1 MKKICYFFTILI
13 LALLLI
19 LVCLIKSRQNQSL
32 ESPDSPLDSLSP
44 RSNEAAIEVAAGAN
58 GEYIKW
64 VDFNVTYEALCAA
77 YDLDVN
83 SYDSPVRLNWIELLA
98 YVGAKE
104 GGSFDKKSVSL
115 LQKLADELSQGKATL
130 EELTKD
136 MKYYKYYY
144 EAYEAV
150 LGGMVGEY
158 EIEQEADDGSKQWK
172 KVYGLKAFS
181 PIAKG
186 FEYSDYDDFG
196 SSRSYGYK
204 RPHLGHDMMGQIG
217 TPIICVESGYV
228 EALGWNQYGGWRIGI
243 RSFDGK
249 RYYYYAHLRQN
260 FPYALNLEEGSVVTA
275 GDVIGYM
282 GHTGYSTKENTNNI
296 ETVHLHWGLQL
307 IFDESQKEGNNEIW
321 IDCYALTRF
330 LYKNRS
336 LTEKNQE
343 TKEWFRHF
351 NMKDPAVE
359 EYKQRPSDPPPSD
372 PSAPAAP
379 SQARIN
385 DFGW

>member
-1 MKKICYFFTILI
+1 MKNICYMISILV
-13 LALLLI
+13 LGALLVM
-19 LVCLIKSRQNQSL
+19 VCLLKSCQSQKGG
-32 ESPDSPLDSLSP
+32 DGT
-44 RSNEAAIEVAAGAN
+44 AAIEVASGTN
-58 GEYIKW
+58 GDYIKW
-64 VDFNVTYEALCAA
+64 VDFNITYEALNTA
-77 YDLDVN
+77 YDLDVA
-83 SYDSPVRLNWIELLA
+83 SYDSPVHLNWIELLA
-98 YVGAKE
+98 YAGAKS
-104 GGSFDKKSVSL
+104 GGSFEKGSVSRIE
-115 LQKLADELSQGKATL
+115 KLASELSSGETTM

-136 MKYYKYYY
+136 MDYYEYYY

-158 EIEQEADDGSKQWK
+158 EIEQEDDKGGKSWK

-186 FEYSDYDDFG
+186 FAYSDYDDFG

-204 RPHLGHDMMGQIG
+204 RQHLGHDMMGQIG
-217 TPIICVESGYV
+217 TPIIAIESGYV

-243 RSFDGK
+243 RSFDKK

-260 FPYALNLEEGSVVTA
+260 FPYALDLKEGSVVTA

-282 GHTGYSTKENTNNI
+282 GHTGYSTRENTNNI

-336 LTEKNQE
+336 LTEKNVE
-343 TKEWFRHF
+343 TKEWFRSF
-351 NMKDPAVE
+351 QMKDPAAE
-359 EYKQRPSDPPPSD
+359 AYKKS
-372 PSAPAAP
+372 PACTENE
-379 SQARIN
+379 Q
-385 DFGW
+385 